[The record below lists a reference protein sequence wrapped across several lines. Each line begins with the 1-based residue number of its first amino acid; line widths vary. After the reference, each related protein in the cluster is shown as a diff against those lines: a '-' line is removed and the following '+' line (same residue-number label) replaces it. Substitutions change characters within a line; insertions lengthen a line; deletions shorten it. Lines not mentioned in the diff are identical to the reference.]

1 MSSETEAA
9 VSMNIVDFKSGE
21 LAQPEW
27 YVIEFANIVLVTTS
41 VLLDSAGAPCQVGGV
56 GRPAE
61 GQPALKVQPPIV
73 LVRVAPA

>member
-1 MSSETEAA
+1 M
-9 VSMNIVDFKSGE
+9 SMNIVDFKSGE

-27 YVIEFANIVLVTTS
+27 YVIEFANMVLVTKS
-41 VLLDSAGAPCQVGGV
+41 VLLDSAGSPCQAGGV

-61 GQPALKVQPPIV
+61 GQPVWKVEPPIV